1 VAEKRISSCL
11 GSPKKRAFVKTLN
24 AGIFFFVY
32 TSTRKLPMNDIHLDT
47 IEQAIEEIKN
57 GKIII
62 VVDDEDRENEGDF
75 VCAAECVT
83 PEIVNFMAT
92 HARGLLCVPLVEDR
106 CEELGLDLMVGN
118 STAAFETPFTVSVD
132 LLGHGCTTGISAHD
146 RFRTIRALTDPD
158 TKPEELG
165 KPGHIFPLKAK
176 RGGVLRRAGHTE
188 AAIDFARLAG
198 FKPAGVLIEIM
209 NEDGTMA
216 RLPDLVKVAERFNL
230 KLVSI
235 KDLIEYRIKKE
246 SLISRQVEVNMP
258 TEHGAF
264 RLIAFE
270 QTNSQE
276 LHLALV
282 KGTWL
287 KDEPIL
293 VRVHSSCVTGDIF
306 GSCRCD
312 CGSQLHHAM
321 EMVESEGKGVV
332 LYMKQ
337 EGRGIGLLNKLRA
350 YKLQE
355 EGWDTVEANLQLGF
369 DMDERDYGVGAQIL
383 RDLGVTKIKLITN
396 NPKKRVGLMGYGLEI
411 VENVPIEMVPNAH
424 NEKYLKTKRDKL
436 GHTILKNK

>member
-1 VAEKRISSCL
+1 MS
-11 GSPKKRAFVKTLN
+11 
-24 AGIFFFVY
+24 
-32 TSTRKLPMNDIHLDT
+32 DIKLDT
-47 IEQAIEEIKN
+47 IEEAIEEIKN
-57 GKIII
+57 GKVII

-75 VCAAECVT
+75 ICAAECIT

-92 HARGLLCVPLVEDR
+92 HGRGLICAPLIEDR
-106 CEELGLDLMVGN
+106 CEELGLELMVGKN
-118 STAAFETPFTVSVD
+118 TAAFETPFTVSVD
-132 LLGHGCTTGISAHD
+132 LIGHGCTTGISAHD
-146 RFRTIRALTDPD
+146 RFKTIRALVDPETDP
-158 TKPEELG
+158 KELG

-188 AAIDFARLAG
+188 AAIDFARLAD
-198 FKPAGVLIEIM
+198 FKPAGVLVEIM

-235 KDLIEYRIKKE
+235 KDLIEYRIRKE
-246 SLISRQVEVNMP
+246 SLIMRQVEVDMP
-258 TEHGAF
+258 TDHGHF
-264 RLIAFE
+264 KLIAFE

-276 LHLALV
+276 VHLALV
-282 KGTWL
+282 KGTWA
-287 KDEPIL
+287 KDEPVL

-312 CGSQLHHAM
+312 CGPQLHHAM
-321 EMVESEGKGVV
+321 EMVDREGKGVV

-355 EGWDTVEANLQLGF
+355 EGWDTVESNMKLGY

-411 VENVPIEMVPNAH
+411 VDNVTIEISPNPH
-424 NEKYLKTKRDKL
+424 NEKYLLTKRDKL
-436 GHTILKNK
+436 GHTILRNK